1 MAKAEEMKIS
11 DGIQAVIEL
20 LGTIYVQAK
29 DFEIQGIP
37 LLSAIKNLQL
47 IKEAAI
53 KAENTDRKEEIPQL
67 DIQVGEEGEPCTE

>member
-1 MAKAEEMKIS
+1 MEEMKIS
-11 DGIQAVIEL
+11 DGIQAVIDL

-37 LLSAIKNLQL
+37 LLSAIKNLRL
-47 IKEAAI
+47 IKEAVQ
-53 KAENTDRKEEIPQL
+53 KAEKTDQPEEIPQL

>member
-1 MAKAEEMKIS
+1 MVQTEEMKIS
-11 DGIQAVIEL
+11 DGIQAVIDL

-47 IKEAAI
+47 IKEAAM
-53 KAENTDRKEEIPQL
+53 KAENADRKEEIPQL